1 MFTGIVAETG
11 RVQSVRRNAESCRI
25 RIEAHSLWTEMELG
39 DSVSV
44 SGVCLTVVH
53 LEDGIFEADVSS
65 ESLQRSNLGSKR
77 VGDLVN
83 LELAV
88 RVGGRLGG
96 HIVLGH
102 VDGMGSV
109 VRNELNGE
117 GAFLTVQYRGSGSH
131 LVVEKGSVAVDGVSL
146 TVASLVGEDFG
157 VAGTVE
163 ANVNSV
169 TRVVE
174 AGESLGEA
182 VMSAAVGAAHELAHP
197 GDTVLLAPAGASFD
211 QFSGYGHRGDAF
223 AAAVH
228 ALSR

>member
-1 MFTGIVAETG
+1 VFTGIVAETG

-157 VAGTVE
+157 VAVVPFTLQKTTLAGLRPGASVNIEVDVIGRYVE
-163 ANVNSV
+163 GL
-169 TRVVE
+169 THRK
-174 AGESLGEA
+174 
-182 VMSAAVGAAHELAHP
+182 GAADLA
-197 GDTVLLAPAGASFD
+197 DLLR
-211 QFSGYGHRGDAF
+211 RGW
-223 AAAVH
+223 
-228 ALSR
+228 SP